1 MSKSSKNIRGTLSAD
16 VANGATFT
24 VAYPNKD
31 APETGVTNEGDFYNA
46 VGHNLIVGSSNV
58 FQFPAGFGL
67 TFGTSNITV
76 TNRTGTTLKA
86 GDQFTLELKERGDDV
101 YASGNLTP
109 ALDKGKM
116 AMMAKLTPVLIKLGA
131 PDAFSINGIRT
142 TAAGVMVAGADVVLN
157 GSLVVNGVGQID
169 VARTLQIGSNNVA
182 DTTQV
187 VTVRGTDMYGVA
199 LREDFTLNG
208 NTSVFGKK
216 AFKTVTSVRTSANT
230 AGAVTIGTD
239 NKIGSPVF
247 IPETGLVVIGNING
261 ATDSITVAQTGLTT
275 GASTATTNDV
285 RGLFTCSGTDGDRV
299 YEVVAFLP
307 DAGYKGVPQFN
318 G

>member
-16 VANGATFT
+16 VANNGTFT

-31 APETGVTNEGDFYNA
+31 APETGVTNEGDFFNA
-46 VGHNLIVGSSNV
+46 VGHNLVVGSSNV
-58 FQFPAGFGL
+58 FQFPANFGL
-67 TFGTSNITV
+67 TFGTTNITV

-86 GDQFTLELKERGDDV
+86 GDQFVLELKERGDDV

-116 AMMAKLTPVLIKLGA
+116 AMMSKLTAVLIKLGA
-131 PDAFSINGIRT
+131 PDAFIANGIRT
-142 TAAGVMVAGADVVLN
+142 TAAGVMTAGVDAVLN
-157 GSLVVNGVGQID
+157 GSLVVNGVGVID
-169 VARTLQIGSNNVA
+169 VARALQIGSSA
-182 DTTQV
+182 AGDTTQTI
-187 VTVRGTDMYGVA
+187 TVRGTDMYGVP
-199 LREDFTLNG
+199 LREDFVLNG
-208 NTSVFGKK
+208 TTSVFGKK
-216 AFKTVTSVRTSANT
+216 AFKTITSVRTSATT
-230 AGAVTIGTD
+230 AGNITIGTD

-247 IPETGLVVIGNING
+247 IPEAGLVVIGNING
-261 ATDSITVAQTGLTT
+261 ATDTISLAQAGLTA
-275 GASTATTNDV
+275 GASNATSNDV
-285 RGLFTCSGTDGDRV
+285 RGLFTCTGTDGDRV